1 MRRIALVGKKMRSAP
16 LPQDEI
22 PRLYALD
29 QTGIVD
35 SPPEVEYDDLV
46 ALASAIC
53 GTPIALLS
61 IVARERQWFKARVGL
76 AAAETPRDISF
87 CAHAILQDDL
97 FLVEDAAHDPRFADN
112 PLVTADPNIRFYA
125 GSQLR
130 SQDGQKL
137 GTLCVIDRVP
147 RILTA
152 EQKRALEIL
161 SRQASQLIALRNARD
176 NSASAARARS
186 EFFAIV
192 SHELRT
198 PLSGVI
204 GMTSLLAD
212 TSLDE
217 DQLRYVSLIQT
228 SAERLNGLLSNVL
241 DYSRL
246 ESGGVV
252 LDFAPANPAEI
263 VESVANT
270 FYEISKAKKITINVE
285 IDSSVPPSATLDSF
299 CVRDILS
306 QLVRNAIQFTES
318 GSVKITLRSLEA
330 VGFRALDFCV
340 RDTGVGISPDL
351 RASIFDAF
359 VGQGT
364 LAKGPN
370 GMRLGLALANRL
382 AKLHQGEIT
391 IDEVSPGAS
400 VHFICPVG

>member
-1 MRRIALVGKKMRSAP
+1 MLSAP

-29 QTGIVD
+29 QSGIVD
-35 SPPEVEYDDLV
+35 SPPEAEYDDLV

-97 FLVEDAAHDPRFADN
+97 FVVEDAAQDPRFADN

-137 GTLCVIDRVP
+137 GTLCVIDRIP

-186 EFFAIV
+186 EFFALV

-246 ESGGVV
+246 ESGGVA
-252 LDFAPANPAEI
+252 LDFAPTNPAEI

-270 FYEISKAKKITINVE
+270 FSEESRAKRVTLNVE
-285 IDSSVPPSATLDSF
+285 IDTSVPPSARLDPF
-299 CVRDILS
+299 CVRDILG

-318 GSVKITLRSLEA
+318 GSVTMTLRSFESAGL
-330 VGFRALDFCV
+330 RTLDFCV
-340 RDTGVGISPDL
+340 RDTGIGIAPDL
-351 RASIFDAF
+351 RASILEAF

-370 GMRLGLALANRL
+370 GLRLGLALANRL
-382 AKLHQGEIT
+382 ARLHQGEIT